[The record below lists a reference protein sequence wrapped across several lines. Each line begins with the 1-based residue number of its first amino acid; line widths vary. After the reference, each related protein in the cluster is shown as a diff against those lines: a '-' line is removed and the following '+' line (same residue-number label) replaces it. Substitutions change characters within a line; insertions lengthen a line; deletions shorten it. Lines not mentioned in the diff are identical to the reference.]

1 MYAKR
6 ANSTRP
12 SIVTATAIATPRL
25 RVPNSA
31 ANVNRSRGSAVTIAA
46 AIHPAA
52 TEHDDEHG
60 SERNRGRQVTEKGSR
75 IVQDDEHQHEP
86 DADERQVLQC
96 GLVPPGPI
104 GPASPCPHSKGHG
117 KGEHQQELGD
127 QGWDRHR
134 QFQGLCGHHLEEP
147 ANGRHRQPAQE
158 TREACECHRQC
169 RGGARHVAVGV
180 GNAADRTGSDE
191 KQAGSHFRRGLKA
204 PREGDCDWRQQEQ
217 GADQP
222 RQHECRLTTHAT
234 EVVHRQI
241 ESDAGEQHK
250 GEHRHADVDERFH
263 LRSKRELDARLA
275 GQPRPATDGRN
286 G

>member
-31 ANVNRSRGSAVTIAA
+31 ANVNRSRGSRVTIAA
-46 AIHPAA
+46 VIHPAA
-52 TEHDDEHG
+52 AEHAMNTAASGTVLGNSPRKARGSFRDDE
-60 SERNRGRQVTEKGSR
+60 
-75 IVQDDEHQHEP
+75 DQHEP

-134 QFQGLCGHHLEEP
+134 QFQWLCGHHLEEP

-158 TREACECHRQC
+158 TRQACECHRQC
-169 RGGARHVAVGV
+169 RGRARHVAVGV

-191 KQAGSHFRRGLKA
+191 KQAGGHFRRGLKG
-204 PREGDCDWRQQEQ
+204 PREADGDWRQQEQ
-217 GADQP
+217 RADQA

-234 EVVHRQI
+234 EVVHGQI

-263 LRSKRELDARLA
+263 LRS
-275 GQPRPATDGRN
+275 
-286 G
+286 